1 MRGRQIVRKYL
12 IHSPYKEVVKSM
24 RYNKLQ
30 YTARKILKSPEIS
43 KGMITQLT
51 RTIKHECEM
60 LCKVVPAPSLFR
72 AKSTNDLLH
81 LNWKPMIEEL
91 HRTAPVLIAILEG
104 VAGGSN
110 SKQIIGMVAAI
121 LLKSRCKHM
130 CKVQMVISSLLYAG
144 HTSKRVNSI
153 EF

>member
-1 MRGRQIVRKYL
+1 
-12 IHSPYKEVVKSM
+12 
-24 RYNKLQ
+24 
-30 YTARKILKSPEIS
+30 
-43 KGMITQLT
+43 
-51 RTIKHECEM
+51 
-60 LCKVVPAPSLFR
+60 
-72 AKSTNDLLH
+72 
-81 LNWKPMIEEL
+81 MIEEL
-91 HRTAPVLIAILEG
+91 HRTAPVLIAILG

-110 SKQIIGMVAAI
+110 SKQIICMVAAI